1 MHSAVQP
8 LNAGEDKFVRMQYF
22 IGKQKHMSDTDKAVL
37 RLVREAKK
45 KFGKRVLAADD
56 PDFTAFVYAGRARF
70 LKKPASPVT
79 AQMRDFVK
87 ERLSRCG
94 LEKVTADAPSVWEF
108 WDIFDD
114 YEFQVMMGRL
124 PE

>member
-1 MHSAVQP
+1 MT
-8 LNAGEDKFVRMQYF
+8 
-22 IGKQKHMSDTDKAVL
+22 DTDKAIA

-45 KFGKRVLAADD
+45 KFGKRVLPSND
-56 PDFTAFVYAGRARF
+56 PEFMKFVYVGRARY
-70 LKKPASPVT
+70 LKKPVSPVT
-79 AQMRDFVK
+79 EQIREFVK

-94 LEKVTADAPSVWEF
+94 LEKVSADAPSVWEL

-124 PE
+124 P